1 MRQGG
6 KGLEQI
12 KWEGRGGK
20 RERER
25 GNGTEETAKLF
36 AESRMKRGAVE
47 EVPESVREPLRE
59 GDRVEW

>member
-1 MRQGG
+1 MCLALSRRRSEAG
-6 KGLEQI
+6 
-12 KWEGRGGK
+12 WEG

-25 GNGTEETAKLF
+25 GNSTEEKAKLF